1 MENKI
6 LLRELENKENVH
18 EIFEHQISKDVK
30 ELAKVIKKEHPN
42 DLLVVFNPEEYWEK
56 VEKIISKETEE
67 YRYGKT
73 KNSAL
78 VQQTAMKILDQYIAL
93 KIFENL
99 STKNTPLNLFF
110 NEDRLNIFKRGDFVA
125 YEMFKDKIPNS
136 DEVKEILTLDE
147 NAPTRIH
154 FIVNGIKSNS
164 LCDALC
170 TYLDNS
176 TTFAT
181 RIYLSPNG
189 MYTAT
194 VKRNGKP
201 VFLWEAYDYM
211 IFDGGE
217 EGYKPEPYRPKTK
230 KVGQKKKKSEK
241 V

>member
-42 DLLVVFNPEEYWEK
+42 DLLVVFNPEEYWDK
-56 VEKIISKETEE
+56 VEKIIFKETEE

-73 KNSAL
+73 MNSAL
-78 VQQTAMKILDQYIAL
+78 EQQTAMRILDQYIAL
-93 KIFENL
+93 KILENL
-99 STKNTPLNLFF
+99 STKNTPLTLFF
-110 NEDRLNIFKRGDFVA
+110 NEDRLNIFKTGDYVR
-125 YEMFKDKIPNS
+125 YEMFKDKMPNS
-136 DEVKEILTLDE
+136 NDVKEILTLDE
-147 NAPTRIH
+147 NVPTRIH
-154 FIVNGIKSNS
+154 FIVNGIKSNR
-164 LCDALC
+164 LCDSLC

-194 VKRNGKP
+194 VKQNGKP
-201 VFLWEAYDYM
+201 VALWEAYDYM
-211 IFDGGE
+211 VFDE
-217 EGYKPEPYRPKTK
+217 DKEGYKPEPYCPKTK
-230 KVGQKKKKSEK
+230 KVGQKKSGK

>member
-56 VEKIISKETEE
+56 VENIIYKETEE

-78 VQQTAMKILDQYIAL
+78 VQQTAMKIVDQYIAL
-93 KIFENL
+93 KILESL
-99 STKNTPLNLFF
+99 SAKNTPLTLCF
-110 NEDRLNIFKRGDFVA
+110 NEDRLNIFKTGDYVR
-125 YEMFKDKIPNS
+125 YEMFEDKMPNS
-136 DEVKEILTLDE
+136 DDVKEILTLDE

-154 FIVNGIKSNS
+154 FIVNGIKSNR

-194 VKRNGKP
+194 VKQNGKP
-201 VFLWEAYDYM
+201 VDLWEAYDYM
-211 IFDGGE
+211 IFDE
-217 EGYKPEPYRPKTK
+217 DKEGYKPEPYHPKTK
-230 KVGQKKKKSEK
+230 KVGQKKSGK

>member
-42 DLLVVFNPEEYWEK
+42 DLLVMFDPKEYKDK
-56 VEKIISKETEE
+56 VEKIIFKETEE

-73 KNSAL
+73 MNSAL
-78 VQQTAMKILDQYIAL
+78 EQQTAMKIVDQYIAL
-93 KIFENL
+93 KVLENL

-110 NEDRLNIFKRGDFVA
+110 NENRLDIFKRGDYVA
-125 YEMFKDKIPNS
+125 YEMFKDKMPNS

-147 NAPTRIH
+147 NAPNRIH

-194 VKRNGKP
+194 VKQNGKP

-230 KVGQKKKKSEK
+230 KVGQKKSGK

>member
-6 LLRELENKENVH
+6 LLRELENKEKVH
-18 EIFEHQISKDVK
+18 EIFEHQNSRDLK

-42 DLLVVFNPEEYWEK
+42 DLLVIFNPEEYWEK
-56 VEKIISKETEE
+56 VEKIIYKETVD

-99 STKNTPLNLFF
+99 STKNIPLTLFS
-110 NEDRLNIFKRGDFVA
+110 NEDRLNIFKRGDYVA
-125 YEMFKDKIPNS
+125 YEMFKDKMPNS
-136 DEVKEILTLDE
+136 DDVKEIVTLDE
-147 NAPTRIH
+147 NAPSRIH

-170 TYLDNS
+170 TYLDNT

-194 VKRNGKP
+194 VKQNDKP

-211 IFDGGE
+211 IFDE
-217 EGYKPEPYRPKTK
+217 DKEGYKPEPYRPKTK
-230 KVGQKKKKSEK
+230 KVGQKKSGK

>member
-6 LLRELENKENVH
+6 LLRELENKEKVH
-18 EIFEHQISKDVK
+18 EIFEHQISKDLN
-30 ELAKVIKKEHPN
+30 ELAKVIRKEYPN

-56 VEKIISKETEE
+56 VENIIYKETEE

-73 KNSAL
+73 MNSAL
-78 VQQTAMKILDQYIAL
+78 EQQTAMRILDQYIAL
-93 KIFENL
+93 KILENL
-99 STKNTPLNLFF
+99 STKNTPLTLFF
-110 NEDRLNIFKRGDFVA
+110 NEDRLNIFKTGDYVR
-125 YEMFKDKIPNS
+125 YEMFKDKMPNS
-136 DEVKEILTLDE
+136 NDVKEILTLDE
-147 NAPTRIH
+147 NVPTRIH
-154 FIVNGIKSNS
+154 FIVNGIKSNR

-194 VKRNGKP
+194 VKQNGKP
-201 VFLWEAYDYM
+201 VALWEAYDYM
-211 IFDGGE
+211 VFDE
-217 EGYKPEPYRPKTK
+217 DKEGYKPEPYCPKTK
-230 KVGQKKKKSEK
+230 KVGQKKSGK

>member
-42 DLLVVFNPEEYWEK
+42 DLLVMFDPKEYKDK
-56 VEKIISKETEE
+56 VEKIIFKETEE

-73 KNSAL
+73 MNSAL
-78 VQQTAMKILDQYIAL
+78 EQQTAMRILDQYIAL
-93 KIFENL
+93 KILENL
-99 STKNTPLNLFF
+99 STKNTPLTLFF
-110 NEDRLNIFKRGDFVA
+110 NEDRLNIFKRGDYAA
-125 YEMFKDKIPNS
+125 YEMFEDKMPNS
-136 DEVKEILTLDE
+136 DDVKEILTLDE

-154 FIVNGIKSNS
+154 FIVNGIKSNR
-164 LCDALC
+164 LCDSLC

-194 VKRNGKP
+194 VKQNGKP
-201 VFLWEAYDYM
+201 VALWEAYDYM
-211 IFDGGE
+211 VFDE
-217 EGYKPEPYRPKTK
+217 DKEGYKPEPYCPKTK
-230 KVGQKKKKSEK
+230 KVGQKKSGK

>member
-6 LLRELENKENVH
+6 LLRELENKGNVH

-42 DLLVVFNPEEYWEK
+42 DLLVIFNPEEYWEK
-56 VEKIISKETEE
+56 VEKIIYKETVD

-78 VQQTAMKILDQYIAL
+78 VQQTTTKILDQYIAL
-93 KIFENL
+93 KVLENL
-99 STKNTPLNLFF
+99 STKNTPLNLCF
-110 NEDRLNIFKRGDFVA
+110 NEARLDIFKRGDYVA
-125 YEMFKDKIPNS
+125 YEMFKDKIPDS
-136 DEVKEILTLDE
+136 DYVKEILTLDE

-154 FIVNGIKSNS
+154 FIVNGIKSNR

-170 TYLDNS
+170 TYLDNN

-194 VKRNGKP
+194 VKQNSKP
-201 VFLWEAYDYM
+201 VYLWEAYDYM
-211 IFDGGE
+211 VFDKDK

-230 KVGQKKKKSEK
+230 KVGQKKNGK

>member
-56 VEKIISKETEE
+56 VENIIYKETED

-73 KNSAL
+73 MNSAL
-78 VQQTAMKILDQYIAL
+78 EQQTAMRILDQYIAL
-93 KIFENL
+93 KILENL

-110 NEDRLNIFKRGDFVA
+110 NENRLDIFKRGDYVA
-125 YEMFKDKIPNS
+125 YEMFKDKMSNS
-136 DEVKEILTLDE
+136 NDVKEILTLDE
-147 NAPTRIH
+147 NVPTRIH
-154 FIVNGIKSNS
+154 FIVNGIKSNR

-194 VKRNGKP
+194 VKQNGKP
-201 VFLWEAYDYM
+201 VALWEAYDYM
-211 IFDGGE
+211 VFDE
-217 EGYKPEPYRPKTK
+217 DKEGYKPEPYCPKTK
-230 KVGQKKKKSEK
+230 KVGQKKSGK

>member
-56 VEKIISKETEE
+56 VENIIYKETED

-73 KNSAL
+73 MNSAL
-78 VQQTAMKILDQYIAL
+78 EQQTAMRILDQYIAL
-93 KIFENL
+93 KILENL
-99 STKNTPLNLFF
+99 STKNTPLTLFF
-110 NEDRLNIFKRGDFVA
+110 NEDRLNIFKTGDYVA
-125 YEMFKDKIPNS
+125 YEMFEDKMPNS
-136 DEVKEILTLDE
+136 DDVKEILTLDE

-154 FIVNGIKSNS
+154 FIVNGIKSNR
-164 LCDALC
+164 LCDSLC

-194 VKRNGKP
+194 VKQNGKP
-201 VFLWEAYDYM
+201 VALWEAYDYM
-211 IFDGGE
+211 VFDE
-217 EGYKPEPYRPKTK
+217 DKEGYKPEPYCPKTK
-230 KVGQKKKKSEK
+230 KVGQKKSGK

>member
-6 LLRELENKENVH
+6 LLRELENKEKVH
-18 EIFEHQISKDVK
+18 EIFEHQISKDLK

-56 VEKIISKETEE
+56 VENIIYKETEE

-73 KNSAL
+73 MNSAL
-78 VQQTAMKILDQYIAL
+78 EQQTAMRILDQYIAL
-93 KIFENL
+93 KILENL
-99 STKNTPLNLFF
+99 STKNTPLTLFF
-110 NEDRLNIFKRGDFVA
+110 NEDRLNIFKTGDYVR
-125 YEMFKDKIPNS
+125 YEMFKDKMPNS
-136 DEVKEILTLDE
+136 NDVKEILTLDE
-147 NAPTRIH
+147 NVPTRIH
-154 FIVNGIKSNS
+154 FIVNGIKSNR

-194 VKRNGKP
+194 VKQNGKP
-201 VFLWEAYDYM
+201 VALWEAYDYM
-211 IFDGGE
+211 VFDE
-217 EGYKPEPYRPKTK
+217 DKEGYKPEPYCPKTK
-230 KVGQKKKKSEK
+230 KVGQKKSGK

>member
-6 LLRELENKENVH
+6 LLRELENKEKVH
-18 EIFEHQISKDVK
+18 EIFEHQISKDLK

-56 VEKIISKETEE
+56 VENIIYKETED

-78 VQQTAMKILDQYIAL
+78 EQQTAMRILDQYIAL
-93 KIFENL
+93 KILENL
-99 STKNTPLNLFF
+99 STKNTPLTLFF
-110 NEDRLNIFKRGDFVA
+110 NEDRLNIFKTGDYVR
-125 YEMFKDKIPNS
+125 YEMFKDKMPNS
-136 DEVKEILTLDE
+136 NDVKEILTLDE
-147 NAPTRIH
+147 NVPTRIH
-154 FIVNGIKSNS
+154 FIVNGIKSNR

-194 VKRNGKP
+194 VKQNGKP
-201 VFLWEAYDYM
+201 VALWEAYDYM
-211 IFDGGE
+211 VFDE
-217 EGYKPEPYRPKTK
+217 DKEGYKPEPYCPKTK
-230 KVGQKKKKSEK
+230 KVGQKKSGK

>member
-6 LLRELENKENVH
+6 LLRELENKEKVH
-18 EIFEHQISKDVK
+18 EIFEHQTSKDLK
-30 ELAKVIKKEHPN
+30 ELAKIIKNEYPE

-56 VEKIISKETEE
+56 VENIIYRETIE
-67 YRYGKT
+67 YRQGEKRNFTLY
-73 KNSAL
+73 
-78 VQQTAMKILDQYIAL
+78 QQITTKILDQYIAL
-93 KIFENL
+93 KILEDLSKKNLNL
-99 STKNTPLNLFF
+99 SLCF
-110 NEDRLNIFKRGDFVA
+110 NKARLDIFKRGDYVA
-125 YEMFKDKIPNS
+125 YNMFKSQMPDS
-136 DEVKEILTLDE
+136 DYVKEMLTLDE

-194 VKRNGKP
+194 VKRSGKP
-201 VFLWEAYDYM
+201 VFLWEAYNYM
-211 IFDGGE
+211 IFDE
-217 EGYKPEPYRPKTK
+217 ESEGYQPKPYHPKTK
-230 KVGQKKKKSEK
+230 KVGQKKNG
-241 V
+241 

>member
-6 LLRELENKENVH
+6 LLRELENKEKVH
-18 EIFEHQISKDVK
+18 EIFEHQISKDLK
-30 ELAKVIKKEHPN
+30 ELSKVIKKEHPN
-42 DLLVVFNPEEYWEK
+42 DLLVIFNPEEYWEK
-56 VEKIISKETEE
+56 VEKIIYKETVD

-99 STKNTPLNLFF
+99 STKNIPLTLFS
-110 NEDRLNIFKRGDFVA
+110 NEDRLNIFKRGDYVA
-125 YEMFKDKIPNS
+125 YEMFKDKMPNS
-136 DEVKEILTLDE
+136 DDVKEIVTLDE
-147 NAPTRIH
+147 NAPSRIH

-189 MYTAT
+189 VYTAT
-194 VKRNGKP
+194 VKQNGKP
-201 VFLWEAYDYM
+201 VALWEAYDYM
-211 IFDGGE
+211 VFDE
-217 EGYKPEPYRPKTK
+217 DKEGYKPEPYCPKTK
-230 KVGQKKKKSEK
+230 KVGQKKSGK

>member
-6 LLRELENKENVH
+6 LLRELENKEKVH
-18 EIFEHQISKDVK
+18 EIFEHQISKDLK
-30 ELAKVIKKEHPN
+30 ELSKVIKKEHPN
-42 DLLVVFNPEEYWEK
+42 DLLVIFNPEEYWEK
-56 VEKIISKETEE
+56 VEKIIYKETVD

-99 STKNTPLNLFF
+99 STKNIPLTLFS
-110 NEDRLNIFKRGDFVA
+110 NEDRLNIFKRGDYVA
-125 YEMFKDKIPNS
+125 YEMFKDKMPNS
-136 DEVKEILTLDE
+136 DDVKEIVTLDE
-147 NAPTRIH
+147 NAPSRIH

-170 TYLDNS
+170 TYLDNT

-194 VKRNGKP
+194 IKRNGKP

-211 IFDGGE
+211 IFDEDE

-230 KVGQKKKKSEK
+230 KVGQKKSGQ

>member
-42 DLLVVFNPEEYWEK
+42 DLLVMFDPKEYKDK
-56 VEKIISKETEE
+56 VEKIIFKETEE

-73 KNSAL
+73 MNSAL
-78 VQQTAMKILDQYIAL
+78 EQQTAMRILDQYIAL
-93 KIFENL
+93 KILENL
-99 STKNTPLNLFF
+99 STKNTPLTLFF
-110 NEDRLNIFKRGDFVA
+110 NEDRLNIFKTGDYVR
-125 YEMFKDKIPNS
+125 YEMFKDKMPNS
-136 DEVKEILTLDE
+136 NDVKEILTLDE
-147 NAPTRIH
+147 NVPTRIH
-154 FIVNGIKSNS
+154 FIVNGIKSNR
-164 LCDALC
+164 LCDSLC

-194 VKRNGKP
+194 VKQNGKP
-201 VFLWEAYDYM
+201 VALWEAYDYM
-211 IFDGGE
+211 VFDE
-217 EGYKPEPYRPKTK
+217 DKEGYKPEPYCPKTK
-230 KVGQKKKKSEK
+230 KVGQKKSGK

>member
-6 LLRELENKENVH
+6 LLRELENKEKVH
-18 EIFEHQISKDVK
+18 EIFEHQISKDLN

-42 DLLVVFNPEEYWEK
+42 DLLVVFNTEEYWEK
-56 VEKIISKETEE
+56 AEKIISKETEE

-73 KNSAL
+73 RNYAL
-78 VQQTAMKILDQYIAL
+78 VQQTAMKIVDQYIAL

-194 VKRNGKP
+194 VKQNGKP

-230 KVGQKKKKSEK
+230 KVGQKKSGK